1 MKTKSYKQ
9 VESAKRR
16 AELAAANLMDD
27 ESRADDFAGM
37 TVEEYAEQRG
47 ITIQNP
53 KKGGTNMASK
63 IAQLESE
70 LAEANARIEQL
81 ESERADVLDAL
92 GLEIVDEDE
101 DEDLDEEE
109 SESEEE

>member
-1 MKTKSYKQ
+1 MKTRTYKQ

-16 AELAAANLMDD
+16 AELAAANLTDD
-27 ESRADDFAGM
+27 ESRADDFADM
-37 TVEEYAEQRG
+37 TVEEYAELRG

-53 KKGGTNMASK
+53 KKGEFKMASR

-70 LAEANARIEQL
+70 LAEANARISEL
-81 ESERADVLDAL
+81 ESERTDVLDAL

-101 DEDLDEEE
+101 DLDDEE
-109 SESEEE
+109 SETEEE

>member
-1 MKTKSYKQ
+1 M
-9 VESAKRR
+9 
-16 AELAAANLMDD
+16 ND
-27 ESRADDFAGM
+27 ESRADEFADM

-53 KKGGTNMASK
+53 QKGGTNMASK

-70 LAEANARIEQL
+70 LADARARIEEL

-109 SESEEE
+109 SENEDD

>member
-16 AELAAANLMDD
+16 AELAAANLRDD
-27 ESRADDFAGM
+27 ESRADDFADM
-37 TVEEYAEQRG
+37 SVEDYAELRG

-53 KKGGTNMASK
+53 KKGGFKMASR
-63 IAQLESE
+63 IAALESE
-70 LAEANARIEQL
+70 LAEANARIEEL

-92 GLEIVDEDE
+92 GLEIVDSDE
-101 DEDLDEEE
+101 DDLD
-109 SESEEE
+109 SEEIESDEE